1 MRHALIVIVC
11 LVVSSAGA
19 LVAAAGNDLDVVEKV
34 LTAPPATGL
43 VVSLVRDDS
52 RAEQA
57 GIRLGDTIVRYDEK
71 PTPTLDALA
80 KAKALAE
87 QDGKKEIPVDLV

>member
-57 GIRLGDTIVRYDEK
+57 GMRSPLRGLGGFLVLLVR
-71 PTPTLDALA
+71 
-80 KAKALAE
+80 KA
-87 QDGKKEIPVDLV
+87 